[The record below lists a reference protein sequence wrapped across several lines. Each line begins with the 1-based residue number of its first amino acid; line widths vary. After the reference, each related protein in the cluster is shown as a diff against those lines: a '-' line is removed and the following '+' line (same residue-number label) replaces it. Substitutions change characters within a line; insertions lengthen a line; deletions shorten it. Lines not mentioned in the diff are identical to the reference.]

1 MFPITHRFIAA
12 YFASLVF
19 GSAATAPKVQVIELN
34 PFTHVAYIQ
43 VGADLSSIKFKGVKA
58 VQVATKLRSVTY
70 TNSCGESWAEPGG
83 SMYCS
88 RTTAEANAPA
98 FQVSYS
104 YKGQPMASD
113 EHGSIDFTF
122 SVFLRPDEL
131 SQEVRDA
138 LSSGKIRR
146 TTAAELF
153 RFKTGRDSVRQIVI
167 DQANSALCDGN
178 YVDGNWIHTNPQ
190 CEDQVSYTAVTSA
203 SAYITVKVDPA
214 STRIEA
220 AARGR

>member
-1 MFPITHRFIAA
+1 VFPITHRFIAA

-70 TNSCGESWAEPGG
+70 PNSCGESWAEPGG
-83 SMYCS
+83 SMYCP

-113 EHGSIDFTF
+113 EHGSSDFTF
-122 SVFLRPDEL
+122 SVYFRPDEL
-131 SQEVRDA
+131 SQEVREA
-138 LSSGKIRR
+138 LSSGKI
-146 TTAAELF
+146 F
-153 RFKTGRDSVRQIVI
+153 RFTTGRDSVQQIVI